1 MSLLSYSDVDTKLL
15 GNSIKP
21 PLYHP
26 ITIFLLRR
34 HSLGKIYF
42 LDSPIWFLPFNLWS
56 TMVQSS
62 HSASPLAVKMSV
74 PQNSLFSVFLRK
86 YKLVAPLPDETATR
100 GCRLCFSFT
109 IPNSC
114 RSNLENSLPSH
125 CLEICKLDRWEILM
139 NTKEWVSDDKIQITI
154 LKLRRGPCLAQR
166 TQNTLS
172 TLSKDCSTRK
182 EKIVFHYATKK
193 SVPVSSVLS
202 N

>member
-21 PLYHP
+21 PMYHP

-34 HSLGKIYF
+34 HSLAKIYF

-74 PQNSLFSVFLRK
+74 PQNFPFSVILGK
-86 YKLVAPLPDETATR
+86 YQLVAPLPDETATP
-100 GCRLCFSFT
+100 GSRLCFSFT

-114 RSNLENSLPSH
+114 RSNSVHPQSSRLLAKYGKQ
-125 CLEICKLDRWEILM
+125 CLLNMAIPAF
-139 NTKEWVSDDKIQITI
+139 QIF
-154 LKLRRGPCLAQR
+154 REHSVHSQ
-166 TQNTLS
+166 S
-172 TLSKDCSTRK
+172 THL
-182 EKIVFHYATKK
+182 
-193 SVPVSSVLS
+193 
-202 N
+202 